1 MTLKNKTYSSFYID
15 EIDNYGDLKDAVRKF
30 GDKIHDN
37 YEFLFPEDQ
46 DLSISLFGKDKY
58 NAIVAEF
65 DLSKHISGH
74 GPTGEIIINEPIAEI
89 PEKIF
94 EEFINLVDPNTNVI
108 FDESILNFTEKYG
121 LLFFN
126 PNDELANEKYHI
138 EDLAIWKQEI
148 SLMHSMTK
156 LYYYYDLA
164 GHDLTKNAGLKG
176 LEALFIKKNG
186 KQYYFDDSYKSMI
199 KDIKEI
205 NVSIDGIDKFEK
217 NKNINK
223 ISYEQLIVKLLI
235 SILKPRLENSTNRNL
250 KEIQL
255 QKKYQPRDYVWFN
268 FEKDYTSL
276 YSFIWAQFG
285 NFIQDRGTFKICEK
299 CKKYFVS
306 KVVQRGRFCSD
317 KCRASIGR
325 EKEIWELV
333 SKQFN
338 TKGYETFLTTEK
350 QYSKLKLSQRADAA
364 LYNQKTK
371 KMVALLEFKY
381 SEVDNKSPKF
391 KFIDQNIMKALRLYK
406 KYFDL
411 NHAFVVNKNKR
422 IFFWDLDKEVYGK
435 EIKSIPYASELK
447 ESNLEVDKNIEME
460 YYKKFIE
467 EEHQKIIKTELESL
481 KK

>member
-1 MTLKNKTYSSFYID
+1 MADQQIKSKIENYLTDVIEARRPEFSDMPVCPFAKSERLSGRLLIGVFDPATVEFKDLVSDMERQGYDSGLFAVYQGDTPVEIAASDTKKMQTFLNKT
-15 EIDNYGDLKDAVRKF
+15 LR
-30 GDKIHDN
+30 
-37 YEFLFPEDQ
+37 
-46 DLSISLFGKDKY
+46 
-58 NAIVAEF
+58 
-65 DLSKHISGH
+65 
-74 GPTGEIIINEPIAEI
+74 IAGMKRYKTI
-89 PEKIF
+89 C
-94 EEFINLVDPNTNVI
+94 
-108 FDESILNFTEKYG
+108 
-121 LLFFN
+121 FN

-317 KCRASIGR
+317 KCRASI
-325 EKEIWELV
+325 
-333 SKQFN
+333 
-338 TKGYETFLTTEK
+338 
-350 QYSKLKLSQRADAA
+350 A
-364 LYNQKTK
+364 LY
-371 KMVALLEFKY
+371 LSF
-381 SEVDNKSPKF
+381 PKR
-391 KFIDQNIMKALRLYK
+391 D
-406 KYFDL
+406 
-411 NHAFVVNKNKR
+411 
-422 IFFWDLDKEVYGK
+422 
-435 EIKSIPYASELK
+435 
-447 ESNLEVDKNIEME
+447 IER
-460 YYKKFIE
+460 
-467 EEHQKIIKTELESL
+467 S
-481 KK
+481 